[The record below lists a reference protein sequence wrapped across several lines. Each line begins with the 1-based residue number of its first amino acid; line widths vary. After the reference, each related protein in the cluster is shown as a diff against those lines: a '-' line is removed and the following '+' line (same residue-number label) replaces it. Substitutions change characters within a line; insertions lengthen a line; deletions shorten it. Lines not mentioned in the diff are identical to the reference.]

1 MDTGPQ
7 HEQTTGTI
15 IDLPRQRFGDQKF
28 RAEGQDRQI
37 NTHTRSTVEVP
48 PELKNRE
55 MIKSI
60 HAQVAPFK
68 LNP

>member
-15 IDLPRQRFGDQKF
+15 IDLLSWMFGEQKF

-37 NTHTRSTVEVP
+37 DKQIHT
-48 PELKNRE
+48 
-55 MIKSI
+55 
-60 HAQVAPFK
+60 
-68 LNP
+68 